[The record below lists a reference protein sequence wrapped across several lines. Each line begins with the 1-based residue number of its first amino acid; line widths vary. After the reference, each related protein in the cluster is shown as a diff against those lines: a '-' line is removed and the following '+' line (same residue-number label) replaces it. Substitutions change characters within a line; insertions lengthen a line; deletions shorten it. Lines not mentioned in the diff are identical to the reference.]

1 MKSMNAVK
9 FRLLLSI
16 LLFIAVALICAAFI
30 FGYQHLQ
37 SVGEDTRRRQADAT
51 ASEDSIGN
59 LQRLQVQLSKLDG
72 LTEQLSTLKSSSSLP
87 QFDTERSLR
96 TIASQLGIGIKNIV
110 FIEDAPAAP
119 AQGTTGTTTTPQ
131 ATAPATTAK
140 NSKISF
146 EFDGPISYNNL
157 IRFLD
162 AVETSTPKLTLKG
175 IAIPAES
182 TRESIESGVLTLEL
196 ATV

>member
-9 FRLLLSI
+9 FRLILSV
-16 LLFIAVALICAAFI
+16 LLFIAVILIAAAFI
-30 FGYQHLQ
+30 FGYRHLQ
-37 SVGEDTRRRQADAT
+37 SVGEDTRRRQADAI

-59 LQRLQVQLSKLDG
+59 LQRLQLQLSKLDG

-96 TIASQLGIGIKNIV
+96 TIANQLGIRIKNVV
-110 FIEDAPAAP
+110 FIEDTPVAPT
-119 AQGTTGTTTTPQ
+119 QGTTNTSTTPQ
-131 ATAPATTAK
+131 KATPAVTTK

-162 AVETSTPKLTLKG
+162 AIETSTPKLTLKG
-175 IAIPAES
+175 IAIPAGS

-196 ATV
+196 ATA